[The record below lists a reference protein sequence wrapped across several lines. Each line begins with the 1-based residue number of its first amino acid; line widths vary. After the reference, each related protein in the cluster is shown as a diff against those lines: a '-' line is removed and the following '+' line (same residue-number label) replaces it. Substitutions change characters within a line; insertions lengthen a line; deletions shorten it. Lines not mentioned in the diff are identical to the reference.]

1 MENNK
6 FITIIKSQ
14 DIINLLWKA
23 EFKIIYSSINI
34 HQEIAIALSEAA
46 KKGLQVDVIIDTDEN
61 NYRNGYGDIQSIDIL
76 KNTGVKVYEVEGN
89 NVSFVIIDET
99 GFFIFPQ
106 SRISIGDPSGPNA
119 ILIDKITQLKLL
131 SHYFPP
137 KSKQEKEKLID
148 KALDLHSS
156 NKFEINTL
164 IDDLEEGITEIKLQ
178 NLDIKKLEA
187 TKENLRI
194 NPPLHPDLKRLINTY
209 TSKIQFVE
217 LKFVGSDFQITKI
230 SLPPKTLPFKDA
242 KLIKLL
248 ESKMKLFDDVESN
261 DDLRK
266 LELIKEKVDNLRV
279 KLNDKTKKS
288 GYLIPISCRNKSIIK
303 MDDRKKFLNEVGKIR
318 KEITDYKNSTA
329 NKLEVAI
336 LNAKRLLIGNLIDFL
351 KLYPPEEFKKFER
364 ETLFYKIEDYSQNII
379 SKLKIPDSNDLLKKL
394 ELTCNFYDLTFE
406 DFKDEELIQEFREK
420 EILKSKELND
430 IVSSKNAFEVA
441 K

>member
-23 EFKIIYSSINI
+23 EIKIIYSSINI
-34 HQEIAIALSEAA
+34 HQEIAIALSEVA

-89 NVSFVIIDET
+89 NISFLIIDDS
-99 GFFIFPQ
+99 GYFIFPQ
-106 SRISIGDPSGPNA
+106 SRISIGDPLGPNA
-119 ILIDKITQLKLL
+119 ILINQITKLKLL

-156 NKFEINTL
+156 NKFEINTI
-164 IDDLEEGITEIKLQ
+164 IDDLEAGMTEIKLQ

-230 SLPPKTLPFKDA
+230 ILPKRTLPFKDA

-261 DDLRK
+261 EDLKK

-279 KLNDKTKKS
+279 KLNDKTNKG

-303 MDDRKKFLNEVGKIR
+303 MDDRKKFLNEVEKIR

-336 LNAKRLLIGNLIDFL
+336 LNAKRLLIDNLIEFL
-351 KLYPPEEFKKFER
+351 KLYPPEDFKKYEK
-364 ETLFYKIEDYSQNII
+364 ETLFYKIEDYSQTII

-406 DFKDEELIQEFREK
+406 DFKDEELIKEFK
-420 EILKSKELND
+420 AKKILKSEELND
-430 IVSSKNAFEVA
+430 IVSWENAFEVA